1 MYLRLP
7 ISLQLLDITMRCD
20 MRDKGESEEQ
30 SGFGSHCEEKKNIY
44 SVKAKGFQSMK
55 AECKKKKGWKK
66 LECKEREVCET
77 E

>member
-1 MYLRLP
+1 
-7 ISLQLLDITMRCD
+7 

-66 LECKEREVCET
+66 LECKEREVCKT

>member
-55 AECKKKKGWKK
+55 AESNVKKRMEKVG
-66 LECKEREVCET
+66 V
-77 E
+77 